1 MENKDQNVGESPK
14 VMRLSNTAA
23 EAAAAA
29 AKSRQSCQQH

>member
-29 AKSRQSCQQH
+29 KSRQSCQQH